1 VAPIIRTFQ
10 FPEDYAGC
18 AQVWK
23 NSKPG
28 VTFNQSDEPAE
39 IIKKLAYSP
48 ELILVAEDG
57 GRIIGTVIGGFDGR
71 RGMIYHLAVLPE
83 YQKQGTGKALLHE
96 VEKRLQ
102 ELGCLK
108 AYLMVTHDNNTLD
121 PYYENEGWH
130 NHDVILMA
138 KELG

>member
-1 VAPIIRTFQ
+1 VPILIRTFQ
-10 FPEDYAGC
+10 FPDDYDGC
-18 AQVWK
+18 AQIWK

-28 VTFNQSDEPAE
+28 VTFNRSDESPE
-39 IIKKLAYSP
+39 IIKKQGYSP
-48 ELILVAEDG
+48 ELILVAVDN

-71 RGMIYHLAVLPE
+71 RGMIYHLAVLTE
-83 YQKQGTGKALLHE
+83 YQKHGTGKALLHE

-102 ELGCLK
+102 DIGCLK
-108 AYLMVTHDNNTLD
+108 VYLMVTHDNASIV

-130 NHDVILMA
+130 KHDVIIMA